1 MRALYFCIYLTK
13 IFHMN
18 GGEFIYKDAVLN
30 EVYIP
35 EEFTEEQTMIRE
47 MILDFIDQEVNPHL
61 DLLDSM
67 KDKSLMST
75 ILKKSASLG
84 MLGVNI
90 PESYGGIDLN
100 MVTTLIFGEATAY
113 GHSFATSIGAHTSI
127 GSLPIVYYGN
137 EAQKAKYLP
146 GLADGTL
153 MASYCLTEPDAGSD
167 ANSGKTKAILNEA
180 KTHYLINGQ
189 KMWITNGGFAHIFI
203 VFAKIDTDDKLSAF
217 IVEKEFN
224 GITLGDEE
232 KKMGIKGSSTIQVF
246 FNDCLVPKEN
256 LLGNRQEG
264 FKMALNI
271 LNSGRIK
278 IGASAVGGSK
288 LALRKS
294 VVFAQERTQFN
305 TSIAKFGAIKNK
317 LAKMYIKTFAVE
329 SATYRIGSLIDQ
341 KYISSKDDGLS
352 SPLAKINSIREYAIE
367 CSIVKV
373 YGSDILCDI
382 CDESIQI
389 HGGMGYS
396 TDTGVERGYRD
407 ARITKIYEGTNEV
420 NRLLI
425 VGELLKRSFQ
435 TKEIQVLSAMKFSSF
450 KALISLATLSSL
462 RNPNIQKRI
471 ILLKHLF
478 LFLSARVANK
488 FKKALIDE
496 QEIIM
501 HLSNILIEIYVLES
515 SYLRVEKLS
524 SQKTKDMI
532 IYNNILKVLAYESFD
547 RVRTYA
553 KEIINSYSNSV
564 ENRVMHACV
573 SSLLP
578 NFSINVKEKRREIA
592 EFAILKNGYFN

>member
-1 MRALYFCIYLTK
+1 MKNKSYMK
-13 IFHMN
+13 
-18 GGEFIYKDAVLN
+18 GGAFIYTDSVYS

-35 EEFTEEQTMIRE
+35 EDFDEEQKMIRA

-61 DLLDSM
+61 DTLDSM
-67 KDKSLMST
+67 TERSLMPS

-90 PESYGGIDLN
+90 PEMYGGMDLN

-137 EAQKAKYLP
+137 DAQKAKYLP

-153 MASYCLTEPDAGSD
+153 MASYCLTEPNAGSD

-180 KTHYLINGQ
+180 KTHYSINGQ
-189 KMWITNGGFAHIFI
+189 KMWITNGGFANIFI

-217 IVEKEFN
+217 IVEKDFN
-224 GITLGDEE
+224 GITLGEEE

-278 IGASAVGGSK
+278 IGASAVGGCK
-288 LALRKS
+288 LALKKS
-294 VVFAQERTQFN
+294 TIYAQERVQFN
-305 TSIAKFGAIKNK
+305 STIAKFGAIKNMI
-317 LAKMYIKTFAVE
+317 ANMYVKTFAVE
-329 SATYRIGSLIDQ
+329 SATYRIGALIDE
-341 KYISSKDDGLS
+341 KYTAIMQDGISSS
-352 SPLAKINSIREYAIE
+352 SAKISAIREYAIE
-367 CSIVKV
+367 CSIAKV
-373 YGSDILCDI
+373 YGSDVLCNV

-389 HGGMGYS
+389 HGGMGYAV
-396 TDTGVERGYRD
+396 DTGVERGYRD

-435 TKEIQVLSAMKFSSF
+435 TKEIKVLSAIKSSSF
-450 KALISLATLSSL
+450 KALILLVTFASL
-462 RNPNIQKRI
+462 RSPSIEKRI
-471 ILLKHLF
+471 SLLKDLF
-478 LFLSARVANK
+478 LLLTGGVANK
-488 FKKALIDE
+488 FKKSLIEE
-496 QEIIM
+496 QEIVM
-501 HLSNILIEIYVLES
+501 HLSDILIQTYVLES
-515 SYLRVEKLS
+515 CYLRVEKLRD
-524 SQKTKDMI
+524 QKTQNMNLYD
-532 IYNNILKVLAYESFD
+532 NILEVLAYESFE
-547 RVRTYA
+547 RVRAYA
-553 KEIINSYSNSV
+553 KEIINSFSSGV
-564 ENRVMHACV
+564 ENKILHVCV
-573 SSLLP
+573 SSLIP
-578 NFSINVKEKRREIA
+578 NFNINIKENRREIA
-592 EFAILKNGYFN
+592 EQAYHEKGYFS